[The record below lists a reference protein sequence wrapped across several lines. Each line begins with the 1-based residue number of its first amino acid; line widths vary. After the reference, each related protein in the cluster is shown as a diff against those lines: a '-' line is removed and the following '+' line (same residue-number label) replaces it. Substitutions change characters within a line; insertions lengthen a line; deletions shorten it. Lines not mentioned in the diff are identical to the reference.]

1 MINSVFFAQCTTVE
15 SALRALPYVTFVD
28 ALPFQSDPNQTTIVV
43 DFDETRLTM
52 STVCEILGII
62 STHLGDQDSFE
73 LEIGRATMCVSAI
86 KFRPEVA
93 ASHFIVGQ

>member
-15 SALRALPYVTFVD
+15 SALRDLPYVTFVD
-28 ALPFQSDPNQTTIVV
+28 ALPAQSTPNQTTVIV
-43 DFDETRLTM
+43 DFDSTHITM
-52 STVCEILGII
+52 SSVCEILGII

-73 LEIGRATMCVSAI
+73 LEISRTSMCVSAI
-86 KFRPEVA
+86 KFRPEIA